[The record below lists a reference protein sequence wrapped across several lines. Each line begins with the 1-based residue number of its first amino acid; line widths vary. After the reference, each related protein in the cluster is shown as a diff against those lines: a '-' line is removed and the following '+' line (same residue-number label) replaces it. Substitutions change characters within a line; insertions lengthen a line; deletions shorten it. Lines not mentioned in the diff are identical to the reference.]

1 MILCCITLTLIPK
14 ENSTDFKISVEKKGK
29 KDNFDI
35 DNYLIGV
42 IAAEM
47 PASFEE
53 EALKAQAVAA
63 RSYAVSLLNRGLELT
78 DDELT
83 QCFIDNDKMKEKWKE
98 NYEYYFNKI
107 KNAVLSTED
116 LVMKSNNEVI
126 TAFYFAISNG
136 YTQEAQVV
144 FNESLDYIKSVNSSL
159 DKNVKNYEMI
169 SEISIDKFL
178 DKLKLSDR
186 SIEVDYILYEN
197 TGHVKELSINKKVF
211 SGIEFR
217 QNLGL
222 RSTDFELIIGNE
234 YVSIKTQGYGHG
246 VGMSQYGANELA
258 KQGYKYDEIL
268 NYYYENIK
276 IVKI

>member
-186 SIEVDYILYEN
+186 NIEVDYILYEN